1 MYGWVYLVKDKSN
14 VTYKIGVTR
23 TDVEKRIKRLQTG
36 NSTELLLIHKY
47 FCEYPFR
54 TESILHN
61 KFRHRKE
68 LNEWFRLEPEEVE
81 RFDETCKEVDDFI
94 HEMLDNPFFA
104 KNLH

>member
-1 MYGWVYLVKDKSN
+1 MCGWVYLIKDESN
-14 VTYKIGVTR
+14 DTYKIGATR
-23 TDVEKRIKRLQTG
+23 IDVEKRIKRLQTG
-36 NSTELLLIHKY
+36 NSTELLLIYKH

-54 TESILHN
+54 TESMLHN
-61 KFRHRKE
+61 KFRLKKE

-81 RFDETCKEVDDFI
+81 RFGETCKEVDDFI